1 MDILVLQFEKFL
13 LVLARIS
20 GLFFTAPLFSSPNI
34 PYPIK
39 AGLILLISLVVAPI
53 SIGFIGNPPENMIA
67 LAILVTSEIL
77 IGLLIGLF
85 AQFIVSLFAISGEFY
100 SVPMGFAIS
109 NIYDPMSETEQPVIG
124 QLIGLFGL
132 LVFVT
137 IGGPQTILYALISS
151 FKSVSLFSLSQAN
164 IVSVSVIEIF
174 CKMFTT
180 ALSIAIPMIA
190 VLFLVNLSL
199 GLLSKAAPL
208 INVMVVGFPITVIAG
223 LITLFFIF
231 PVLYSVTLSI
241 FDGLFIDIDQLLTRL

>member
-53 SIGFIGNPPENMIA
+53 SIGFIGNPPENMMS

-85 AQFIVSLFAISGEFY
+85 AQFIVSLFTISGEFY

-109 NIYDPMSETEQPVIG
+109 NVYDPMSEVEQPVIG

-137 IGGPQTILYALISS
+137 IGGPQTILYAVINS
-151 FKSVSLFSLSQAN
+151 FKSVSLFSFSQAN
-164 IVSVSVIEIF
+164 IISVSVIELF

-180 ALSIAIPMIA
+180 ALKIAIPMVA

-208 INVMVVGFPITVIAG
+208 INVMVVGFPITIIAG

-231 PVLYSVTLSI
+231 PVLYSATLSI
-241 FDGLFIDIDQLLTRL
+241 FDGLFSDIDQLLARL

>member
-1 MDILVLQFEKFL
+1 MDTLILQFEKFL
-13 LVLARIS
+13 LVLSRIS

-39 AGLILLISLVVAPI
+39 AGLILLISLVAAPI

-67 LAILVTSEIL
+67 FAILVASEIL

-85 AQFIVSLFAISGEFY
+85 AQFIVSLFAISGDFY

-109 NIYDPMSETEQPVIG
+109 NIFDPMSETEQPVIG
-124 QLIGLFGL
+124 QLVGLFGL

-137 IGGPQTILYALISS
+137 ISGPQTILYSLINS
-151 FKSVSLFSLSQAN
+151 FKSVSCLSLSQTN
-164 IVSVSVIEIF
+164 IISTSVIELF
-174 CKMFTT
+174 CKMFAT
-180 ALSIAIPMIA
+180 ALSIAVPMIA

-208 INVMVVGFPITVIAG
+208 INVMVVGFPITIIAG

-231 PVLYSVTLSI
+231 PVLYSVALSI
-241 FDGLFIDIDQLLTRL
+241 FDGLFIDIDQLLLRL